1 MKRIHSLLAAAV
13 VAALSFNANAG
24 DLKIGATPVPHAE
37 ILEFAKPIL
46 AKEGVNLEIIE
57 FNDYVQPNLATDDGS
72 IDANYFQHKPY
83 LDSFN
88 KDHNLNL
95 VSVAAI
101 HIEPIGL
108 YSKKIKNIDQ
118 LKDGATIA
126 IPNDPTNCGR
136 ALILLAN
143 KGLIKLKDI
152 NNVSSTVFDIVEN
165 KKNLKFVE
173 LEAAILPRSI
183 SDVDAAIINT
193 NFAIPANLNP
203 LKDAIILEG
212 ADSPY
217 ANIIATREDNTQNED
232 LQKLVKFLQSQEAKD
247 FINNKYNG
255 AIVLVAP

>member
-1 MKRIHSLLAAAV
+1 M
-13 VAALSFNANAG
+13 
-24 DLKIGATPVPHAE
+24 
-37 ILEFAKPIL
+37 
-46 AKEGVNLEIIE
+46 
-57 FNDYVQPNLATDDGS
+57 QPNLATDDGS

-183 SDVDAAIINT
+183 SDVDAAVINT

>member
-13 VAALSFNANAG
+13 VAVLSFNANAG

-126 IPNDPTNCGR
+126 IPNDPTNGGR

>member
-183 SDVDAAIINT
+183 SDVDAAVINT

-217 ANIIATREDNTQNED
+217 ANIIATREDNTQNEY